1 VKIIS
6 IRQPGYLP
14 YLGFFKKIE
23 SVDVFVF
30 LDDVQYSRGDW
41 DNRNKIRT
49 SNDSAWLT
57 VPILSKPA
65 RVLNQV
71 KIDYSKDWLYKHK
84 TTIKFNYEN
93 SPFFDLYWKN
103 IESIFDKSYKKLL
116 ELNMSLIDYFLSVLQ
131 IKTETILSSTLDLN
145 STGSKKLL
153 DICKLLDADTYLSGE
168 LGKNYLDKKIFQNAN
183 IKIIFEKFHHPVY
196 NQNNSNFLSNLS
208 IIDLLFNEGPNSIEI
223 LKNSKNY

>member
-1 VKIIS
+1 MKVIS

-23 SVDVFVF
+23 SVDTFVF

-49 SNDSAWLT
+49 PNDSIWLT
-57 VPILSKPA
+57 VPILSKP
-65 RVLNQV
+65 VKLLNQV
-71 KIDYSKDWLYKHK
+71 KIDYSKNWLYKHK
-84 TTIKFNYEN
+84 SAIKFNYEN

-103 IESIFDKSYKKLL
+103 IESILDKSYEKLL
-116 ELNMSLIDYFLSVLQ
+116 ELNISLIDYFLSVLQ

>member
-1 VKIIS
+1 MKVIS

-23 SVDVFVF
+23 SVDTFVF

-49 SNDSAWLT
+49 PNDSIWLT
-57 VPILSKPA
+57 VPILSKP
-65 RVLNQV
+65 VKLLNQV
-71 KIDYSKDWLYKHK
+71 KIDYSKNWLYKHK
-84 TTIKFNYEN
+84 SAIKFNYEN

-103 IESIFDKSYKKLL
+103 IESILDKSYEKLL
-116 ELNMSLIDYFLSVLQ
+116 ELNISLIDYFLSVLQ

-145 STGSKKLL
+145 SAGSKKLL

>member
-1 VKIIS
+1 VKVIS

-65 RVLNQV
+65 RLLNQV

-93 SPFFDLYWKN
+93 SPFFDLHWKN
-103 IESIFDKSYKKLL
+103 IESIFDKSYEKLL
-116 ELNMSLIDYFLSVLQ
+116 DLNMSLIDYFLSVLQ

-183 IKIIFEKFHHPVY
+183 IKVVFEKFCHPVY

>member
-1 VKIIS
+1 VKVIS

-23 SVDVFVF
+23 SVDTFVF

-49 SNDSAWLT
+49 PNDSIWLT
-57 VPILSKPA
+57 VPILSKP
-65 RVLNQV
+65 VKLLNQV
-71 KIDYSKDWLYKHK
+71 KIDYSKNWLYKHK
-84 TTIKFNYEN
+84 SAIKFNYEN

-103 IESIFDKSYKKLL
+103 IESILDKSYEKLL
-116 ELNMSLIDYFLSVLQ
+116 ELNISLIDYFLSVLQ

-145 STGSKKLL
+145 SAGSKKLL

>member
-1 VKIIS
+1 M
-6 IRQPGYLP
+6 
-14 YLGFFKKIE
+14 
-23 SVDVFVF
+23 
-30 LDDVQYSRGDW
+30 
-41 DNRNKIRT
+41 
-49 SNDSAWLT
+49 
-57 VPILSKPA
+57 
-65 RVLNQV
+65 
-71 KIDYSKDWLYKHK
+71 
-84 TTIKFNYEN
+84 
-93 SPFFDLYWKN
+93 
-103 IESIFDKSYKKLL
+103 DKSYEKLL
-116 ELNMSLIDYFLSVLQ
+116 GLNISLIDYFLSVLQ

-145 STGSKKLL
+145 SAGSKKLL